1 MYYKYYKDYLGVYV
15 PNGDILN
22 GAPVYKNENGKMIH
36 IRHERTVWSVG
47 DADAVH
53 DKGVLRADNQRAASP
68 CLATA
73 TDWEFWDD
81 RKGRNIP
88 IHSIDFTL
96 TCGKSQGDSL
106 PFPRSICS
114 KLAKLCLLLFH
125 CFVLFIDQI
134 YFDPGELGAI
144 IVSGG
149 QIISGGG
156 SKLQNLASVEVI
168 LENFNRVVCKLPS
181 LPFSRHECSDY

>member
-1 MYYKYYKDYLGVYV
+1 MHWKLLFQFSIILLGCCTGSVKLPLKPSYENVDYKMYYKYYKDYLGVYV

-106 PFPRSICS
+106 PYPRSM
-114 KLAKLCLLLFH
+114 LQA
-125 CFVLFIDQI
+125 
-134 YFDPGELGAI
+134 
-144 IVSGG
+144 G
-149 QIISGGG
+149 Q
-156 SKLQNLASVEVI
+156 A
-168 LENFNRVVCKLPS
+168 
-181 LPFSRHECSDY
+181 

>member
-15 PNGDILN
+15 PTGDILN

-36 IRHERTVWSVG
+36 IRHEGTEWSVG
-47 DADAVH
+47 EADIANG
-53 DKGVLRADNQRAASP
+53 KGVLRAENKRAASP

-81 RKGRNIP
+81 RKGRDIP

-106 PFPRSICS
+106 PYPRSMLQAGQALS
-114 KLAKLCLLLFH
+114 SLF
-125 CFVLFIDQI
+125 CIIYRPNLF
-134 YFDPGELGAI
+134 
-144 IVSGG
+144 
-149 QIISGGG
+149 
-156 SKLQNLASVEVI
+156 
-168 LENFNRVVCKLPS
+168 
-181 LPFSRHECSDY
+181 

>member
-15 PNGDILN
+15 PTGDILN

-106 PFPRSICS
+106 PFPRSM
-114 KLAKLCLLLFH
+114 LQA
-125 CFVLFIDQI
+125 
-134 YFDPGELGAI
+134 
-144 IVSGG
+144 G
-149 QIISGGG
+149 Q
-156 SKLQNLASVEVI
+156 A
-168 LENFNRVVCKLPS
+168 
-181 LPFSRHECSDY
+181 LPFIVLYYL